1 MKLKYNE
8 EKNKDLDQGW
18 AWVIMIAA
26 ALAGLLNGILIYTA
40 VVMHVALLERYE
52 QDNAYSSLIGSLFT
66 SLLSLVGKCY
76 GSYFVTCSPQLR
88 FKYIYIAVIVIS
100 INILLPRVRTES
112 LL

>member
-26 ALAGLLNGILIYTA
+26 SLEGLLNGLLIYTTG
-40 VVMHVALLERYE
+40 VLYVALPERYE
-52 QDNAYSSLIGSLFT
+52 QDNAYSSFIGSLFT
-66 SLLSLVGKCY
+66 SLLSLVGKCC

-88 FKYIYIAVIVIS
+88 FKYIYIYI
-100 INILLPRVRTES
+100 
-112 LL
+112 

>member
-66 SLLSLVGKCY
+66 SLLSLVGNCY

-88 FKYIYIAVIVIS
+88 FKYIYI
-100 INILLPRVRTES
+100 
-112 LL
+112 